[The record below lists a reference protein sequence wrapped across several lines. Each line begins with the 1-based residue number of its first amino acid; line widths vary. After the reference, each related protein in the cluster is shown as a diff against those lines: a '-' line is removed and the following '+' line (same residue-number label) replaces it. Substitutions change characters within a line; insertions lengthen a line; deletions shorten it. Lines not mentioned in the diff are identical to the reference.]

1 MPKTI
6 KMENLEEEVKE
17 TREVEIDDEEFEE
30 DEEDFEDEAPV
41 QEPKKSINRFAI
53 MHGVKKY
60 GPKILKGIAIGAGL
74 GVAYCLGKSV
84 GHLESEQD
92 YIDTDSFSI
101 EHIEGPTAEIPAIT
115 QNEPEVVA
123 TEQITTTVENIVE
136 E

>member
-1 MPKTI
+1 MAKTI
-6 KMENLEEEVKE
+6 KMEDLEKEE
-17 TREVEIDDEEFEE
+17 TREVELDEEFEE

-41 QEPKKSINRFAI
+41 QEPKQSINRFAI
-53 MHGVKKY
+53 IHGVKKY

>member
-1 MPKTI
+1 MAKTI
-6 KMENLEEEVKE
+6 KMEDLEKEE
-17 TREVEIDDEEFEE
+17 TREVELDEEFEE

-41 QEPKKSINRFAI
+41 QESKKSINRFAI

-92 YIDTDSFSI
+92 YIGTDSFSI
-101 EHIEGPTAEIPAIT
+101 ERIEGPTAEIPAIT
-115 QNEPEVVA
+115 QNEPEIVA